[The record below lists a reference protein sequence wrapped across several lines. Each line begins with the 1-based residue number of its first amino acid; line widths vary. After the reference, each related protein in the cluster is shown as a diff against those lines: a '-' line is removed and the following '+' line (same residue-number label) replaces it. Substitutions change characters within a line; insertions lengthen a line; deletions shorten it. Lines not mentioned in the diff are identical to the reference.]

1 MNKIELSEDTLLS
14 SDLEVLIF
22 LAAAN
27 CLSPSWR
34 SQADEAKQT
43 KNKDEILKPPRPK
56 PSANYNTRRN
66 SVHKSFKHIMQIY
79 FFEVVFSKQ
88 IVMLCIQNS
97 VICWR
102 PLIEQLI
109 LVFHIFPGTY
119 CQQREVEAITEGV
132 EEDEGCCCCEPG
144 HLPHMLS
151 FNAAFGQRWLAWE
164 VAATKYVLEGYSISD
179 NNAASML
186 QVFDLRKILITY
198 YVKVSQCS
206 GAVFTLFSHHVFC
219 VLLQSV
225 LFILDSLS

>member
-1 MNKIELSEDTLLS
+1 
-14 SDLEVLIF
+14 
-22 LAAAN
+22 
-27 CLSPSWR
+27 
-34 SQADEAKQT
+34 
-43 KNKDEILKPPRPK
+43 
-56 PSANYNTRRN
+56 
-66 SVHKSFKHIMQIY
+66 MQIY
-79 FFEVVFSKQ
+79 FFEVVFSRQ

-97 VICWR
+97 VICWS

-206 GAVFTLFSHHVFC
+206 EAVFTLFSHHAFC
-219 VLLQSV
+219 VLLQMV
-225 LFILDSLS
+225 LFTLVDSRLFYFCDEKQVIEI